1 MKGVYYME
9 HNGIILSEEEKEI
22 IEIENQE
29 EEESISLERYAF
41 NSFRIERSIRDIL
54 NWVEKGKIIIPE
66 FQRDFVWNYNQSSR
80 FVESVLLGLP
90 IPDFFMFRLI
100 DNKGQFER
108 YILIDGLQRYT
119 TIKQFVEGRFVQGA
133 TNRNFKINNK
143 SSQWYNK
150 TYAKLDTN
158 DQDFFQDY
166 SLKINVFDSVED
178 SERMQKLYMTTIFE
192 RINTGSTKL
201 SAQEVRNA
209 IFTGDVVRE
218 IRENVKNK
226 DFSLLLQADL
236 NKYSQRCKNEEFYLR
251 LLAYYHVYLQITK
264 KSNFYIDVDKESKI
278 SSSKDLMLC
287 NFLFY
292 CNKKDI
298 DFADYNKKLLYAI
311 SVIVKFDN
319 TAFCTVKRDEDII
332 SNHIHEVF
340 SEALVIALMTGS
352 EINITKEQF
361 EKAKINIWRDQEKYI
376 EFFHTTTELSHVQK
390 RIDTI
395 KKVLTGEI

>member
-226 DFSLLLQADL
+226 EFSLLLQADL

-264 KSNFYIDVDKESKI
+264 KSSFYIDDDKESKI

-361 EKAKINIWRDQEKYI
+361 EKAKIKIWRDQEKYI
-376 EFFHTTTELSHVQK
+376 EFFHTTTELLHVQK

>member
-1 MKGVYYME
+1 ME
-9 HNGIILSEEEKEI
+9 YNESFLSEEEKEI
-22 IEIENQE
+22 KEIETQE
-29 EEESISLERYAF
+29 EEDGISLERYAF

-100 DNKGQFER
+100 DNKGQFEK

-119 TIKQFVEGRFVQGA
+119 TIKQFVEGRFVQGE
-133 TNRNFKINNK
+133 TDRSFKINDK
-143 SSQWYNK
+143 YSQWYNK
-150 TYAKLDTN
+150 TYEKLDIN
-158 DQDFFQDY
+158 DQDYFQDY

-178 SERMQKLYMTTIFE
+178 SERMRMLYMTTIFE

-209 IFTGDVVRE
+209 IYTGNIVRE
-218 IRENVKNK
+218 ISSNVRNE
-226 DFSLLLQADL
+226 DFCRLLQADL

-264 KSNFYIDVDKESKI
+264 KSSLYIDTDNESKI

-287 NFLFY
+287 NFLYY
-292 CNKKDI
+292 CNKNDI
-298 DFADYNKKLLYAI
+298 NYADYNKILLDAI
-311 SVIVKFDN
+311 SKIVKFDD
-319 TAFCTVKRDEDII
+319 TAFCTVKRDEDFI

-352 EINITKEQF
+352 KINITNEQF
-361 EKAKINIWRDQEKYI
+361 KQAKIKIWRSQENYI
-376 EFFHTTTELSHVQK
+376 EFFHTTTDLKNVAK
-390 RIDTI
+390 RVDTI
-395 KKVLTGEI
+395 KKVLSGEN

>member
-1 MKGVYYME
+1 ME

-209 IFTGDVVRE
+209 IFTGYVVRE

-395 KKVLTGEI
+395 KKVLNGEI

>member
-1 MKGVYYME
+1 ME
-9 HNGIILSEEEKEI
+9 YAEIILSEEEKEI
-22 IEIENQE
+22 NDIEIQE

-100 DNKGQFER
+100 DNKGQFEK

-119 TIKQFVEGRFVQGA
+119 TIKQFVEGKFVQGE
-133 TNRNFKINNK
+133 TNRTFKINNK
-143 SSQWYNK
+143 SSQWFNK

-158 DQDFFQDY
+158 DQDYFQDY

-209 IFTGDVVRE
+209 IFIGETVRD
-218 IRENVKNK
+218 IRTNAKNE
-226 DFSLLLQADL
+226 DFSHLLQADL
-236 NKYSQRCKNEEFYLR
+236 NKYSQRCKKEEFYLR

-264 KSNFYIDVDKESKI
+264 KSSLYIDTDKESKI

-292 CNKKDI
+292 CNKNDISFYPGIEVQNVKKDTLF
-298 DFADYNKKLLYAI
+298 DSFSKKRMA
-311 SVIVKFDN
+311 
-319 TAFCTVKRDEDII
+319 AR
-332 SNHIHEVF
+332 
-340 SEALVIALMTGS
+340 AL
-352 EINITKEQF
+352 N
-361 EKAKINIWRDQEKYI
+361 
-376 EFFHTTTELSHVQK
+376 K
-390 RIDTI
+390 RIAYNYDYKLTTFERI
-395 KKVLTGEI
+395 KGTSAILVSPGKYDSMLNGAVSDLSGYGIQGLSVGK

>member
-1 MKGVYYME
+1 ME
-9 HNGIILSEEEKEI
+9 YNGIILSEEEKEI
-22 IEIENQE
+22 IKIENQE
-29 EEESISLERYAF
+29 EEESLSLERYAF

-100 DNKGQFER
+100 DNKEQFER

-209 IFTGDVVRE
+209 IFNGEVTRH
-218 IRENVKNK
+218 IRVNVKNNN
-226 DFSLLLQADL
+226 FSLLLQADL

-251 LLAYYHVYLQITK
+251 LLTYYHVYLQITK
-264 KSNFYIDVDKESKI
+264 KSNFYIDDDEESKL

-298 DFADYNKKLLYAI
+298 DFADYNKKLLHAI
-311 SVIVKFDN
+311 SLIAEFDN
-319 TAFCTVKRDEDII
+319 TAFCTVKRDENII

-352 EINITKEQF
+352 KINITKEQF
-361 EKAKINIWRDQEKYI
+361 EKAKITIWRDQEKYI

-395 KKVLTGEI
+395 KKVLAGEI

>member
-1 MKGVYYME
+1 MKYDKMFM
-9 HNGIILSEEEKEI
+9 SEEEKEI
-22 IEIENQE
+22 NEIENQE
-29 EEESISLERYAF
+29 DEESISLERYAF

-54 NWVEKGKIIIPE
+54 NWVEKEKIVIPE

-100 DNKGQFER
+100 DSKYQSEK

-119 TIKQFVEGRFVQGA
+119 TIKQFVNGYFIQGE
-133 TNRNFKINNK
+133 TSRKFKINNK

-150 TYAKLDTN
+150 NYEKLDTM

-166 SLKINVFDSVED
+166 SLKINVFDSVEN

-209 IFTGDVVRE
+209 IFTGKIVQQ
-218 IRENVKNK
+218 IRENVKNVE
-226 DFSLLLQADL
+226 FLFLLQADK

-251 LLAYYHVYLQITK
+251 LLAYYHVYLQIIK
-264 KSNFYIDVDKESKI
+264 KSSLYIDADRESKI

-287 NFLFY
+287 NFLFF
-292 CNKKDI
+292 CNKDYI
-298 DFADYNKKLLYAI
+298 NFHDYNSKLLDAI
-311 SVIVKFDN
+311 KKINEFDT
-319 TAFCTVKRDEDII
+319 TAFCTVKRDEDAI
-332 SNHIHEVF
+332 SDHIHEVF
-340 SEALVIALMTGS
+340 SEALVIALMTGVD
-352 EINITKEQF
+352 IDITKEYFKQ
-361 EKAKINIWRDQEKYI
+361 AKIKLWRDQEKYI
-376 EFFHTTTELSHVQK
+376 EFFHTTTELVHVKK
-390 RIDTI
+390 RIDTM
-395 KKVLTGEI
+395 KKVLSGEI

>member
-1 MKGVYYME
+1 ME

-226 DFSLLLQADL
+226 EFSLLLQADL

-264 KSNFYIDVDKESKI
+264 KSSFYIDDDKESKI

-361 EKAKINIWRDQEKYI
+361 EKAKIKIWRDQEKYI
-376 EFFHTTTELSHVQK
+376 EFFHTTTELLHVQK

>member
-1 MKGVYYME
+1 M
-9 HNGIILSEEEKEI
+9 ILSEEEREI
-22 IEIENQE
+22 KKIENQE
-29 EEESISLERYAF
+29 EEESICLERYAF

-54 NWVEKGKIIIPE
+54 NWVEKEKIIIPE

-100 DNKGQFER
+100 GSKGQSEK

-119 TIKQFVEGRFVQGA
+119 TIKQFVDGRFVQGGID
-133 TNRNFKINNK
+133 RPFKINNK

-150 TYAKLDTN
+150 SYAKLDAV
-158 DQDFFQDY
+158 DQDYFQDY

-209 IFTGDVVRE
+209 VFAGDVVKN
-218 IRENVKNK
+218 IRTNAKKENFIK
-226 DFSLLLQADL
+226 LLQSDS
-236 NKYSQRCKNEEFYLR
+236 NKYFQRCKNEEFYLR
-251 LLAYYHVYLQITK
+251 LLAYYHVFLQIK
-264 KSNFYIDVDKESKI
+264 KDSSFYIDDEIDSRI

-287 NFLFY
+287 NFLFF
-292 CNKKDI
+292 CNKNKI
-298 DFADYNKKLLYAI
+298 DFDSYNNKVVDAIQKL
-311 SVIVKFDN
+311 VEFDD
-319 TAFCTVKRDEDII
+319 TAFCTVKRDEDVI

-340 SEALVIALMTGS
+340 SEAIVIALMLGT
-352 EINITKEQF
+352 EIKVTKEQF
-361 EKAKINIWRDQEKYI
+361 IAAKIKIWRDQEKYI
-376 EFFHTTTELSHVQK
+376 EFFHTTTELGHVEK
-390 RIDTI
+390 RIITMNKMLI
-395 KKVLTGEI
+395 GEI

>member
-1 MKGVYYME
+1 ME
-9 HNGIILSEEEKEI
+9 HGKIFMSEEEKEI
-22 IEIENQE
+22 NEIENQE
-29 EEESISLERYAF
+29 DEESICLERYAF

-100 DNKGQFER
+100 DSIGQSEK

-119 TIKQFVEGRFVQGA
+119 TIKQFVKGEFAQGE
-133 TNRNFKINNK
+133 TSRTFKINNK

-150 TYAKLDTN
+150 TYEKLDTI

-166 SLKINVFDSVED
+166 SLKINVFDSVEN

-209 IFTGDVVRE
+209 IFTGD
-218 IRENVKNK
+218 IVKNIRANAK
-226 DFSLLLQADL
+226 NDNFLHLLQADRV
-236 NKYSQRCKNEEFYLR
+236 KYSQRCKNEEFYLR
-251 LLAYYHVYLQITK
+251 LLAYYHVYLQIMK
-264 KSNFYIDVDKESKI
+264 DSSFYIDTDKESKV

-287 NFLFY
+287 NFLFF
-292 CNKKDI
+292 CNKNEIK
-298 DFADYNKKLLYAI
+298 FTDYNNKLLDALRKI
-311 SVIVKFDN
+311 IEFDES
-319 TAFCTVKRDEDII
+319 AFCTVKRDEDVI
-332 SNHIHEVF
+332 SKHIHEVF
-340 SEALVIALMTGS
+340 SEALVVALMTGV
-352 EINITKEQF
+352 EIKTNEECFKR
-361 EKAKINIWRDQEKYI
+361 AKIKIWRDQEKYI
-376 EFFHTTTELSHVQK
+376 EFFHTTTELEHIKK
-390 RIDTI
+390 RIDTM
-395 KKVLTGEI
+395 KKVLSGEI

>member
-1 MKGVYYME
+1 ME
-9 HNGIILSEEEKEI
+9 YNGIILSEEEKEI
-22 IEIENQE
+22 IKIENQE
-29 EEESISLERYAF
+29 EEESLSLERYAF

-100 DNKGQFER
+100 DNKEQFER

-226 DFSLLLQADL
+226 EFSLLLQADL

-264 KSNFYIDVDKESKI
+264 KSSFYIDDDKESKI

-361 EKAKINIWRDQEKYI
+361 EKAKIKIWRDQEKYI
-376 EFFHTTTELSHVQK
+376 EFFHTTTELLHVQK

>member
-1 MKGVYYME
+1 ME
-9 HNGIILSEEEKEI
+9 YAEIILSEEEKEI
-22 IEIENQE
+22 NDIEIQE

-100 DNKGQFER
+100 DNKGQFEK

-119 TIKQFVEGRFVQGA
+119 TIKQFVEGKFVQGE
-133 TNRNFKINNK
+133 TNRTFKINNK
-143 SSQWYNK
+143 SSQWFNK

-158 DQDFFQDY
+158 DQDYFQDY

-209 IFTGDVVRE
+209 IFIGETVRD
-218 IRENVKNK
+218 IRTNAKNE
-226 DFSLLLQADL
+226 DFSHLLQADL
-236 NKYSQRCKNEEFYLR
+236 NKYSQRCKKEEFYLR

-264 KSNFYIDVDKESKI
+264 KSSLYIDTDKESKI

-292 CNKKDI
+292 CNKNDI
-298 DFADYNKKLLYAI
+298 SFADYNKILLDAI
-311 SVIVKFDN
+311 SMIVKFDDA
-319 TAFCTVKRDEDII
+319 AFCTVKRDEDII

-352 EINITKEQF
+352 EFNITKEQF
-361 EKAKINIWRDQEKYI
+361 KQAKIKIWRDQEKYI

-390 RIDTI
+390 RVETI
-395 KKVLTGEI
+395 KKVLAGEI

>member
-1 MKGVYYME
+1 ME
-9 HNGIILSEEEKEI
+9 YTEIILSEEEKEI
-22 IEIENQE
+22 NKIETQE

-100 DNKGQFER
+100 DSEGQIEK

-119 TIKQFVEGRFVQGA
+119 TIKQFVEGKFVQGE
-133 TNRNFKINNK
+133 TVRNFKINNK
-143 SSQWYNK
+143 SSQWYNR
-150 TYAKLDTN
+150 TYEKLDIN
-158 DQDFFQDY
+158 DQDYFQDY

-178 SERMQKLYMTTIFE
+178 SERMRKLYMTTIFE

-209 IFTGDVVRE
+209 IFTGNIVRE
-218 IRENVKNK
+218 IGSNARNEV
-226 DFSLLLQADL
+226 FCRLLQADL
-236 NKYSQRCKNEEFYLR
+236 NKYSHRCKNEEFYLR
-251 LLAYYHVYLQITK
+251 LLAYYHVFCQISK
-264 KSNFYIDVDKESKI
+264 GSNLYIDADENSKL

-292 CNKKDI
+292 CNKKAI
-298 DFADYNKKLLYAI
+298 DFVDYNKKLLKAI
-311 SVIVKFDN
+311 NEIEKFDV

-340 SEALVIALMTGS
+340 SEALVVALMTGRK
-352 EINITKEQF
+352 INITKEQF
-361 EKAKINIWRDQEKYI
+361 EQIKIKIWRDQEKYI

-395 KKVLTGEI
+395 NKVLAGDL